1 MQAQVFRVPMASP
14 DDISGVV
21 GLVETGRCR
30 AEDIVCIM
38 GKTEGNGCV
47 NDFARGFS
55 NFVLADF
62 FSRRLGISREEVDGR
77 IALIMSGGT
86 EGAMSPHFTVF
97 ARSLE
102 EEGGQGNEGNGEKH
116 LAIASGRTRDFLPEE
131 IGRMAQ
137 VHETAAVVRRLME
150 EARIEGAGDLHFV
163 QVKTP
168 LITTDQ
174 AEEAARRGKT
184 VCSDDTYKSMGRS
197 RAASALGIGLVTGE
211 VAQGQLSDEV
221 IGRDG
226 SLSSSVASTSSG
238 IELLCNEV
246 MVLGNSASWAGDLVI
261 GHSVMRDA
269 IDGDAVK
276 AALENAGISFEW
288 RPTSEQQE
296 RIVNVLAKCEASP
309 DGRIRGRRHTML
321 GDSDINSTRH
331 ARAVVNAVISSIV
344 GDSMVYVSGGAE
356 HQGPPGG
363 GPVAAVVRVD

>member
-21 GLVETGRCR
+21 ELIDSGRCG
-30 AEDIVCIM
+30 AEDVVCIM

-55 NFVLADF
+55 NFVLADYF
-62 FSRRLGISREEVDGR
+62 GRCLGISREETGER

-86 EGAMSPHFTVF
+86 EGVMSPHFTVF
-97 ARSLE
+97 AKSP
-102 EEGGQGNEGNGEKH
+102 EGGGGGNGEKR
-116 LAIASGRTRDFLPEE
+116 LAMASGHTRDFLPEE
-131 IGRMAQ
+131 MGRMAQ
-137 VHETAAVVRRLME
+137 VRETAAVVRRLMG
-150 EARIEGAGDLHFV
+150 EAGIEGAGDLHFV

-168 LITTDQ
+168 LISTDQ

-184 VCSDDTYKSMGRS
+184 VCSDNTYKSMGYS
-197 RAASALGIGLVTGE
+197 RAASALGVGLVTGE
-211 VAQGQLSDEV
+211 ISEGRLSDEV
-221 IGRDG
+221 IGRDW
-226 SLSSSVASTSSG
+226 SLSSGVASTSSG
-238 IELLCNEV
+238 IELLCNEI
-246 MVLGNSASWAGDLVI
+246 MVLGNSASWGGDLVI

-276 AALENAGISFEW
+276 AALENAGISFDW
-288 RPTSEQQE
+288 RPSPEQRE
-296 RIVNVLAKCEASP
+296 RVVNILAKCEASP

-321 GDSDINSTRH
+321 DDSDINSTRH
-331 ARAVVNAVISSIV
+331 ARAAVNAVISSIV

-363 GPVAAVVRVD
+363 GTVAAIVRVA